1 MAQWLVFHLTDR
13 CPLRCVHCLRQ
24 PAEHPTDLPFEVIAR
39 VLDEAGPLH
48 GLSHVGLTGG
58 EPLAYPRFPEVLDA
72 VAGRGFTWHVVTS
85 GHRFDRLVRLLEE
98 APARR
103 QALRIVNLSLD
114 GAEEAT
120 HDALR
125 GAGSWRDAMAAAATC
140 TARGLP
146 FSFNVTVSAV
156 NAPELERMGLLAAE
170 LGAQRIGYAMTQA
183 TGRPDDARLYLSPDQ
198 LDQVRDRVERLG
210 GVLRIPVQAA
220 EGFRRAERHHACEPF
235 RTDVLHVDPRGWLN
249 LCCMHSGVPGADA
262 DVAGDL
268 AVMTLAEAQRRL
280 LGLIHELRLAE
291 LARLELG
298 PAEGWEAFQCNQCLK
313 RMGKP
318 FWSGAGS
325 AGPPAL
331 RGSR

>member
-1 MAQWLVFHLTDR
+1 MAQWIVFHLTDR
-13 CPLRCVHCLRQ
+13 CPLSCVHCLRD
-24 PAEHPTDLPFEVIAR
+24 PAARPTDLPLEVIED
-39 VLDEAGPLH
+39 VLGQAGPLH

-58 EPLAYPRFPEVLDA
+58 EPLVHPRLPEVLDA
-72 VAGRGFTWHVVTS
+72 IAGRGFTWHVVTS
-85 GHRFDRLVRLLEE
+85 GHRFDRLIQLLDEG
-98 APARR
+98 PARR

-114 GAEEAT
+114 GAEAAT

-125 GAGSWRDAMAAAATC
+125 GEGSWRDVMAAAATC

-146 FSFNVTVSAV
+146 WSFNVTVNAV
-156 NAPELERMGLLAAE
+156 NAHELERMGLLAAE

-183 TGRPDDARLYLSPDQ
+183 TGRPDDSRLYLSPDQ

-235 RTDVLHVDPRGWLN
+235 RTDVLHVDPRGRLN
-249 LCCMHSGVPGADA
+249 LCCMHSGVPGPDA

-268 AVMTLAEAQRRL
+268 AVMPLAEAQRRL
-280 LGLIHELRLAE
+280 LGIIHEQRLAE
-291 LARLELG
+291 LARLERG

-318 FWSGAGS
+318 FWSVAGS
-325 AGPPAL
+325 AGPLAIG
-331 RGSR
+331 RAR